1 MLVQLEKNQEVLPSR
16 PDEALFHQDISREI
30 TTSLFNLE
38 RVLTFLLQLKK
49 FSDIPVSTRK
59 EH

>member
-1 MLVQLEKNQEVLPSR
+1 MLVQLEKNQEILPSR
-16 PDEALFHQDISREI
+16 PDEALFHQDVSREI